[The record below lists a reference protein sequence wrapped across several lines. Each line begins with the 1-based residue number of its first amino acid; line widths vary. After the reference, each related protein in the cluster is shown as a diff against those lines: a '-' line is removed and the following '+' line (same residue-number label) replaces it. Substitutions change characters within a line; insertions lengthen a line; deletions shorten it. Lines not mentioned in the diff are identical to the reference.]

1 MIIYISTLY
10 DDVKAHA
17 SMRTHI
23 ANYSLCGYA
32 SSKPAS
38 DGLLPVHPLVLNVP
52 ATLRASTSMRM
63 MSSRTVREASDERC
77 PPAASPRSSTGCGSG
92 KGSSAPSGEL
102 PIPSPHPRILIPHDR
117 TCARPAAVARNLR
130 INSESAN
137 DPCSAQS
144 WTLGHLRNR
153 WGWNWSS
160 GTWYPR
166 PQPACTNEVTPY
178 GESPEAIRPEAR
190 GHTARTHG
198 HARAPTAS
206 RLHK

>member
-1 MIIYISTLY
+1 M
-10 DDVKAHA
+10 
-17 SMRTHI
+17 
-23 ANYSLCGYA
+23 
-32 SSKPAS
+32 
-38 DGLLPVHPLVLNVP
+38 P

-92 KGSSAPSGEL
+92 KNSSAPRGEL

-153 WGWNWSS
+153 RGRLVLRDLAIR
-160 GTWYPR
+160 PR
-166 PQPACTNEVTPY
+166 PACTNEATPY
-178 GESPEAIRPEAR
+178 GESPEAIRPDTEDAL
-190 GHTARTHG
+190 THG
-198 HARAPTAS
+198 HAHAPTA
-206 RLHK
+206 